1 MVDKEGGF
9 MAKNRKEAKII
20 GSCPQGKGFVTSHNS
35 EKSQR
40 CVRESFPK
48 GEIMERRPLPQD
60 TKEYFDLRL
69 MEDELKKARARVST
83 KNMRIGG

>member
-1 MVDKEGGF
+1 MSEMSNKKSLVAVG
-9 MAKNRKEAKII
+9 N
-20 GSCPQGKGFVTSHNS
+20 CPQGKGIVTSRNS
-35 EKSQR
+35 EKCQR

-69 MEDELKKARARVST
+69 MENKLKDPRARVST

>member
-1 MVDKEGGF
+1 
-9 MAKNRKEAKII
+9 
-20 GSCPQGKGFVTSHNS
+20 
-35 EKSQR
+35 
-40 CVRESFPK
+40 
-48 GEIMERRPLPQD
+48 MERRPLPQD